1 MTYASGTE
9 AVSMTLKTGT
19 TVAGAGY
26 ILTNDSTNNTVDLS
40 NTTEVGVF
48 ISADESS
55 RDAAGDLDTSAGA
68 TVSAYPLG
76 GAILVAATASQTYT
90 TGLTVYVGANGLA
103 TITAGS
109 NKKLGLYVGGG
120 ETTSS
125 TNGETLVLVATAGAA
140 IA

>member
-1 MTYASGTE
+1 MPHRPNIPI
-9 AVSMTLKTGT
+9 TL
-19 TVAGAGY
+19 
-26 ILTNDSTNNTVDLS
+26 NN
-40 NTTEVGVF
+40 
-48 ISADESS
+48 
-55 RDAAGDLDTSAGA
+55 
-68 TVSAYPLG
+68 PW

-120 ETTSS
+120 EDTSS
-125 TNGETLVLVATAGAA
+125 TNGETLILVATAGAA